1 MQRTVLRVTTHW
13 LLYSVAKV
21 SCLLLSLHT
30 FWVVLSVCLG
40 SRGPKLKKNNF
51 WRSCCHHLLE
61 KLLRQ
66 QAGIAGWAASSD
78 GSNLVPR
85 SYQDKKPVLLALE
98 LSSPQPTVELDVR
111 KKRWWS
117 WYRIEL
123 KPIQSNSSP
132 TSTIEYTL
140 TPEGLLKSSGIAP
153 PRSYLDKTP
162 PVNANYVHHER
173 AKTRA
178 DDLLSNHLCGQ
189 QTNYGHYRTQ

>member
-1 MQRTVLRVTTHW
+1 MIINWFGITEGMQTTVLRVTTHW

-111 KKRWWS
+111 KKIGDDHDIGLSSSPYNPTVLQAYSYFYYWI
-117 WYRIEL
+117 Y
-123 KPIQSNSSP
+123 SNSRRPPQKQWYS
-132 TSTIEYTL
+132 STEL
-140 TPEGLLKSSGIAP
+140 
-153 PRSYLDKTP
+153 PRQDAAS
-162 PVNANYVHHER
+162 
-173 AKTRA
+173 
-178 DDLLSNHLCGQ
+178 
-189 QTNYGHYRTQ
+189 